1 MIHALEDILWAHAT
15 PEIAMEHLRVR
26 AVPAG
31 IGIVLYIRAATIET
45 ARARA
50 RRLVAD
56 ALAASGIG
64 IGGYTVTFQC

>member
-15 PEIAMEHLRVR
+15 PETAMEHLRVR
-26 AVPAG
+26 AVPRG
-31 IGIVLYIRAATIET
+31 IGIVLYIRAATTEA

-64 IGGYTVTFQC
+64 FDGYTVIFQH